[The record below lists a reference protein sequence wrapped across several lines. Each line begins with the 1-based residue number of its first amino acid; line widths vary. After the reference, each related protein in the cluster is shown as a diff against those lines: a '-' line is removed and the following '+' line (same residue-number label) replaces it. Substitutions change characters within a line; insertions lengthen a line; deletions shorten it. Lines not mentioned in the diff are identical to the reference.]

1 MSRAIQQRCFDLI
14 VVLLL
19 CGLLVNLILSSRES
33 GVKKEKHDFNGNPLH
48 HGNQVLWQIITAD
61 TVDKSILAIDD
72 LHKHKALASN
82 NDPIHSSGGSGKKN
96 LEENLQPFTG
106 NPLHHGSQVEQQK
119 VKSDTKSSCAIDVLH
134 KKIETDSDNDQRYPN
149 VDVEKK
155 NCEDHLHLSTTN
167 PSRNGRPVQQHDGDS
182 EKSEANEVIE
192 SGNTGMTLIR
202 FQGMQKDIAINNLHP
217 QTNREVHSSENANSL
232 DFEKSEA
239 NEVIESGNTGMTL
252 IRFQGMRRDI
262 AINNLHPQTNRDTQL
277 TNASNHLCNPFLLLF
292 LHHLLCFMSAP
303 PSEVHS
309 LENANSLDFAV
320 GVVQSITPDPII
332 KSAPATD
339 YLHKNFDFALSEN
352 GARIV
357 KDGYFATSP
366 SLRDMH
372 KNFDFALSENG
383 ARIVKDGYFATS
395 PSLRDKTGLFELE
408 IFILELFLG
417 LKFYNPPESIL
428 RPFRSATLGDEC
440 LHFAN
445 EGINDP
451 LSLRGAIVTLTVA
464 LSDAAFVSNIFINH
478 VVESCAALKDFR
490 VFGFEDD
497 KAIGRPWELGTFQ
510 YIERSNPMTP
520 QSYLIPASIDGKKVP
535 RFRAISLA
543 IDSNW

>member
-1 MSRAIQQRCFDLI
+1 LI

-155 NCEDHLHLSTTN
+155 NCEDHLHLSTRN
-167 PSRNGRPVQQHDGDS
+167 PSRHGRPVQQHDGDS

-232 DFEKSEA
+232 DF
-239 NEVIESGNTGMTL
+239 
-252 IRFQGMRRDI
+252 
-262 AINNLHPQTNRDTQL
+262 
-277 TNASNHLCNPFLLLF
+277 
-292 LHHLLCFMSAP
+292 
-303 PSEVHS
+303 
-309 LENANSLDFAV
+309 AV

-339 YLHKNFDFALSEN
+339 YL
-352 GARIV
+352 
-357 KDGYFATSP
+357 
-366 SLRDMH
+366 H

-543 IDSNW
+543 IDSNWGDRSTCLCFLGVHGATSL

>member
-1 MSRAIQQRCFDLI
+1 
-14 VVLLL
+14 
-19 CGLLVNLILSSRES
+19 
-33 GVKKEKHDFNGNPLH
+33 
-48 HGNQVLWQIITAD
+48 
-61 TVDKSILAIDD
+61 
-72 LHKHKALASN
+72 
-82 NDPIHSSGGSGKKN
+82 
-96 LEENLQPFTG
+96 
-106 NPLHHGSQVEQQK
+106 
-119 VKSDTKSSCAIDVLH
+119 
-134 KKIETDSDNDQRYPN
+134 
-149 VDVEKK
+149 
-155 NCEDHLHLSTTN
+155 
-167 PSRNGRPVQQHDGDS
+167 
-182 EKSEANEVIE
+182 
-192 SGNTGMTLIR
+192 MTLIR

-232 DFEKSEA
+232 DF
-239 NEVIESGNTGMTL
+239 
-252 IRFQGMRRDI
+252 
-262 AINNLHPQTNRDTQL
+262 
-277 TNASNHLCNPFLLLF
+277 
-292 LHHLLCFMSAP
+292 
-303 PSEVHS
+303 
-309 LENANSLDFAV
+309 AV

-339 YLHKNFDFALSEN
+339 YL
-352 GARIV
+352 
-357 KDGYFATSP
+357 
-366 SLRDMH
+366 H

-543 IDSNW
+543 IDSNWGDRSTCLCFLGVHGATSL